1 MSKGVQIC
9 NYEDRKVLIVC
20 CFFYTFVEVLVCG
33 FKIVS
38 RYNIYIYTRHPLRCD
53 WCFQNVANN
62 ILCYCFF
69 LVLSVREIWCIPPKK
84 GFLLL
89 RSRYNSF
96 FSLRFRRQKLFYFYS
111 IWLIFS
117 IFFFSCIFI
126 ESRQFIYSCHN
137 HVFIQV
143 TVKRL
148 HKEDL
153 SLKVFSKFCM
163 VVWPVSLKFEL
174 TGFCQL
180 CLHNHQRRL

>member
-1 MSKGVQIC
+1 MRVEKS
-9 NYEDRKVLIVC
+9 LLFFLF
-20 CFFYTFVEVLVCG
+20 FFYTFVEVLVCG

-62 ILCYCFF
+62 ILYVIVSFSYCP
-69 LVLSVREIWCIPPKK
+69 SVKYDVSPQKR

-89 RSRYNSF
+89 RNRYNSF

-117 IFFFSCIFI
+117 IFSFSCIFI
-126 ESRQFIYSCHN
+126 VSRQFIYSCHN

>member
-20 CFFYTFVEVLVCG
+20 FFFYTFVEVLVCG

-62 ILCYCFF
+62 ILYVIVSFSYCP
-69 LVLSVREIWCIPPKK
+69 SVKYDVSPQKR

-117 IFFFSCIFI
+117 IFFFFPVYLSSHASSYIPVIITFLFRWRWKGFI
-126 ESRQFIYSCHN
+126 KKI
-137 HVFIQV
+137 
-143 TVKRL
+143 
-148 HKEDL
+148 
-153 SLKVFSKFCM
+153 
-163 VVWPVSLKFEL
+163 
-174 TGFCQL
+174 
-180 CLHNHQRRL
+180 